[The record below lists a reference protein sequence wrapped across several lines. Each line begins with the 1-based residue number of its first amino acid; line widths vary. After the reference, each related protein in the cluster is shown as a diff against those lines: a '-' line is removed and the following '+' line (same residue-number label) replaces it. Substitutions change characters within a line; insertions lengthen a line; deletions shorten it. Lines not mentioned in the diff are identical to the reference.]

1 MRSTRTFLARS
12 ARAAFPVF
20 CVWILPH
27 ALHGDQTRVTDVRG
41 RSVALPPGPQRLAI
55 DDGRYLIA
63 LSLLLDDPT
72 SAVAGW
78 PHDAHRLGALTHER
92 YVARFP
98 RLSELGRVSSSAA
111 SFSIEQTLAVDP
123 TVAVFSL
130 GRGPT
135 DAQVEQ
141 LERAGVVTVF
151 LDFFMDPLRNVDR
164 SLEILGEMV
173 ERPDRARRFVAMRAE
188 RRERIR
194 RALADSESE
203 SPLVFLETHAGLSP
217 ECCNSPGKGNVGVY
231 IDFVGG
237 HNIGA
242 DVLPGPV
249 GRLSLEYV
257 LERDPDVYVATGGP
271 HLARAGGLVLGTGY
285 GAEAAAGALAKIVE
299 RPGIGHLGAVAGGRV
314 HGLSHHLLNSP
325 IDIVAV
331 ELLARWI
338 HPELFADI
346 DPRETLHLINQDFLA
361 VDLDGTYWVS
371 LDGE

>member
-1 MRSTRTFLARS
+1 M
-12 ARAAFPVF
+12 
-20 CVWILPH
+20 
-27 ALHGDQTRVTDVRG
+27 
-41 RSVALPPGPQRLAI
+41 
-55 DDGRYLIA
+55 
-63 LSLLLDDPT
+63 
-72 SAVAGW
+72 
-78 PHDAHRLGALTHER
+78 
-92 YVARFP
+92 
-98 RLSELGRVSSSAA
+98 
-111 SFSIEQTLAVDP
+111 
-123 TVAVFSL
+123 
-130 GRGPT
+130 
-135 DAQVEQ
+135 
-141 LERAGVVTVF
+141 TVF

-164 SLEILGEMV
+164 SLEILGDIV
-173 ERPDRARRFVAMRAE
+173 ERPDRARRFVALRAE

-194 RALADSESE
+194 GVLAETELE

-346 DPRETLHLINQDFLA
+346 DPRETLQLINQDFLA